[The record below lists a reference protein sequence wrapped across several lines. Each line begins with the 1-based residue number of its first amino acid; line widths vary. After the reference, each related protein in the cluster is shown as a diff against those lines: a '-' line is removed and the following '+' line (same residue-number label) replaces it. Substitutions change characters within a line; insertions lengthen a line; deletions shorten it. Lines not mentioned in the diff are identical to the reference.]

1 MQVAV
6 PPLPSVRRR
15 WLQAP
20 VGVEFVLALSALSLF
35 AAAIATRWD
44 PSGAT
49 FLWNLD
55 LPKIDYPLAT
65 LFHSALASGRLPL
78 WNDALGLGF
87 PLYAEGQIGAFYPPN
102 WLIFQLPPLEALEVT
117 RVVHLALAGTG
128 AGLLALRIAGTRRGA
143 VLAAGVAIL
152 GGAVTTKLEWTNVVV
167 AWGWAPWVL
176 LPLVRRPPMGIGLA
190 SAGIAW
196 GVQALAGHPNTWLL
210 TGLAAAVIVVANGR
224 EIRSILRVAAVF
236 SIGAAIGAVQLV
248 PTFVL
253 LRLSAR
259 AGGLA
264 ADDLFN
270 NSFTPFDPL
279 GAAFVNAF
287 VRAGPMGWDLSTSWY
302 PYPNFGVLE
311 AGVYVGLPV
320 LALAAVGAGHPRAR
334 PWLVLAAAMV
344 GLAVLGAL
352 RPALWASLPIL
363 NGIRHPA
370 RAYLFVSLAV
380 GMLAAIGVSRPS
392 MAGSFRRATAIVG
405 VAVGLY
411 AATVLVASNL
421 PLAFEG
427 FIRDIGWYV
436 GPDRGAELRLNA
448 LAALGTGLP
457 FAAEVALG
465 IVTCAAVAAVRRD
478 ALQATCTAA
487 RTRLRPFIR
496 LALVLLAIGPLAVLS
511 PLVNGRLPA
520 DASDWS
526 RTPFVSASASVGA
539 HRLVALDPPGW
550 FDGMP
555 DQLAAA
561 GVHDLRM
568 FSSLD
573 LAATDALIPL
583 IGSGGGVPIRRAI
596 GIDTLVT
603 FGDQGCPGTFIT
615 YVEKDKATFCRDD
628 AALHPPYWIPQDVAR
643 VNPADASALLPSPV
657 DAEIDAV
664 RALESARSARLIES
678 GTGTLEAQVDAP
690 ADGWLYVD
698 EAWWPTW
705 QVAVDGRAVT
715 PLRALGGMLIAVP
728 IGSHDVTAHFYPVDA
743 GIGAGIG
750 LAGAVSAAILA
761 IADIRRRRER
771 DPLMNRPRVRTRSSL
786 TRTRPVRVVLERP
799 TTEGEFSGE
808 QPKDKDRSDRERRTE
823 ARSRESAQH
832 QEDGEDPKDV
842 PGNADRPGERRETE
856 Q

>member
-55 LPKIDYPLAT
+55 LPKINYPLAA

-102 WLIFQLPPLEALEVT
+102 WLIFQLPPLEALEVS
-117 RVVHLALAGTG
+117 RLVHLALAGTG

-143 VLAAGVAIL
+143 ILAAGLAIL

-190 SAGIAW
+190 GAGIAW

-352 RPALWASLPIL
+352 RPAFWASLPIL

-392 MAGSFRRATAIVG
+392 MAGSFRRATSIVG
-405 VAVGLY
+405 AAVGLY
-411 AATVLVASNL
+411 AVTVLVASNL
-421 PLAFEG
+421 PLTFEG
-427 FIRDIGWYV
+427 FLRDIGWYV
-436 GPDRGAELRLNA
+436 GADHAAALRSSA
-448 LAALGTGLP
+448 LAALGTALP
-457 FAAEVALG
+457 FAAEIVLG
-465 IVTCAAVAAVRRD
+465 V
-478 ALQATCTAA
+478 ATCGVIAVVGRQGRSARIAA
-487 RTRLRPFIR
+487 RARFRPLGR
-496 LALVLLAIGPLAVLS
+496 LALVALALTPLALLS

-520 DASDWS
+520 AASDWS
-526 RTPFVSASASVGA
+526 GTPFVSAAVSTGA
-539 HRLVALDPPGW
+539 HRLLALDPPGW

-573 LAATDALIPL
+573 LSATDALISRLSSAEDAPT
-583 IGSGGGVPIRRAI
+583 RRAI
-596 GIDTLVT
+596 GVDTLVT
-603 FGDQGCPGTFIT
+603 FGDRPCPGTFKV
-615 YVEKDKATFCRDD
+615 YVEKDSATFCRDD
-628 AALHPPYWIPQDVAR
+628 AALHPPYWIPPDVVR
-643 VNPADASALLPSPV
+643 VSPADASGLLPSPV
-657 DAEIDAV
+657 DAEVDA
-664 RALESARSARLIES
+664 ARTLVAARPARLVVS
-678 GTGTLEAQVDAP
+678 DTGNLEAQVDAP

-715 PLRALGGMLIAVP
+715 PLRALGGMLIPVP
-728 IGSHDVTAHFYPVDA
+728 IGSHEITAQFQPIDA
-743 GIGAGIG
+743 GLGAGIG
-750 LAGAVSAAILA
+750 LIGAVGAAGLV
-761 IADIRRRRER
+761 IADLRRRRR
-771 DPLMNRPRVRTRSSL
+771 RSPMGGRP
-786 TRTRPVRVVLERP
+786 
-799 TTEGEFSGE
+799 
-808 QPKDKDRSDRERRTE
+808 
-823 ARSRESAQH
+823 
-832 QEDGEDPKDV
+832 
-842 PGNADRPGERRETE
+842 
-856 Q
+856 